1 MYYTV
6 HGILQAK
13 ILEWVAV
20 PFSRGFSQP
29 RDWTHV
35 SCVAGGFFT
44 SEATVGVKQCLAL
57 YVIRKFQIKTTM
69 NYHFNN
75 ELSLQYPLEWPKSRV
90 LIAPHTGA
98 EESSDNF
105 FFFLAVITFIHCC
118 WKYKIAQPLWQ
129 FFTEINIFI
138 WVTQKSCSLVFT
150 QTNWELMF
158 TQKPKYRW
166 LWQLYS

>member
-29 RDWTHV
+29 RDRTHV
-35 SCVAGGFFT
+35 FCVAGGFFT

-69 NYHFNN
+69 NCHFNN
-75 ELSLQYPLEWPKSRV
+75 ELSLQYLLEWPKSRV

-105 FFFLAVITFIHCC
+105 YSLLLEIQNCTATLAVFHRNQHIHMSDPEIMLLGIYPN
-118 WKYKIAQPLWQ
+118 KLRTYVY
-129 FFTEINIFI
+129 TE
-138 WVTQKSCSLVFT
+138 T
-150 QTNWELMF
+150 
-158 TQKPKYRW
+158 
-166 LWQLYS
+166 